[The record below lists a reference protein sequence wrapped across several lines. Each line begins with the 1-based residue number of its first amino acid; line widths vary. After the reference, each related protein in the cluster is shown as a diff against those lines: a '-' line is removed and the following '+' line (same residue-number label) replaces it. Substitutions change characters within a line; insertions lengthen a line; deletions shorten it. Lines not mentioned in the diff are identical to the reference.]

1 MLPFSIAASGHA
13 GSPASFG
20 SPVAVV
26 GGDAAAVGLAQLLI
40 TSPVL
45 SKDVGFVP
53 PALVVGVGDE
63 VDP

>member
-1 MLPFSIAASGHA
+1 MVPFSIAVTGHA

-26 GGDAAAVGLAQLLI
+26 GGDAAAVGLVQMLT

-45 SKDVGFVP
+45 SKGVGFVP
-53 PALVVGVGDE
+53 PASVVGMGDE
-63 VDP
+63 VAP